1 MAIAFDDDAARSLVR
16 IARDVDGGLRDEGVL
31 RRGAVETAIVDF
43 AGGYADLLK
52 EAASIEA
59 EDRGKLAAVLDDLAG
74 QVEEAQQKAR
84 KERDRQ
90 SRLADWRERE
100 AERESRREREN
111 FIGDIGVGLDGF
123 FDPKPSE
130 TPVAPPTI
138 SAVFSPRQRIRTAG
152 GRSSNG
158 GKSSAVPDHLRT
170 FVAQTRASDSGLS
183 HEFIQ
188 LGNAWVSFTSSC
200 SWVPL
205 GSTTFLGGFA
215 QLLVE
220 NRSDADW
227 IENIANAFAA
237 AGGGVLLDHALD
249 LATTAVTP
257 LSNQELLE
265 AFSSL
270 PAKELAAM
278 MTASPA
284 LQSQLLLIDPA
295 KIHSWW
301 TAMNPQAGT
310 ETPFSAQQKLLLT
323 KFPVVFG
330 NLEGVPYTARDHANQ
345 TALTTTVADL
355 EAQRVQ
361 MQALLDGTEVE
372 RGMAPLASGLKKSL
386 AELQEQ
392 LDGLHN
398 IQKALQAPDGKATR
412 HLISF
417 TEDNP
422 PLAAVSIGDLDTADS
437 VTYAVPGMGTTS
449 FKDMTGWTKSGQN
462 LHDLLPQGSA
472 VVAWIGYETP
482 PEPTPENGF
491 NRGVL
496 DVNRAVAGGQNLA
509 GALDGLAAVRGETTP
524 QINIVAHSYG
534 TTTAAVALTQPG
546 IHVDNFIT
554 LGSAGLPDSVDTA
567 ADLNAGQVYSGHARD
582 KMPFVEAD
590 SGDQWAWVGR
600 DFSDDHKV
608 NPIEPEFGSHAFGT
622 DTGGDTGRVV
632 TDHSTL
638 MSDNGEQAGYLD
650 IRTESL
656 KNTAWAIRGETE
668 KITPYVP
675 LGPTDLQ
682 KALMEGMNGASL

>member
-1 MAIAFDDDAARSLVR
+1 MSVPFDDDDARSLVR
-16 IARDVDGGLRDEGVL
+16 VAREVDGRLRDVGVL
-31 RRGAVETAIVDF
+31 RRGAVETAAADF
-43 AGGYADLLK
+43 AGGYALLFK
-52 EAASIEA
+52 AASSIEA
-59 EDRGKLAAVLDDLAG
+59 EDRGRLASVLDDLAG
-74 QVEEAQQKAR
+74 QVEKALE
-84 KERDRQ
+84 KATQERDRQ

-100 AERESRREREN
+100 AERERRREHEN
-111 FIGDIGVGLDGF
+111 FLGDIGVGIDAL

-138 SAVFSPRQRIRTAG
+138 TAVFSPRQRIRTSG
-152 GRSSNG
+152 GGGSSTLE
-158 GKSSAVPDHLRT
+158 SSADPDHLRT
-170 FVAQTRASDSGLS
+170 FVSQARADDSGLS

-188 LGNAWVSFTSSC
+188 LGNAWTAFTSSC

-215 QLLVE
+215 RLLVE

-227 IENIANAFAA
+227 IENVANAFAA

-249 LATTAVTP
+249 LVADAVTP
-257 LSNQELLE
+257 LSDQELLD
-265 AFSSL
+265 ALSSL

-278 MTASPA
+278 MAASPE
-284 LQSQLLLIDPA
+284 LKSQLMSMDPA
-295 KIHSWW
+295 GIHSWW
-301 TAMNPQAGT
+301 TSLNPQTGT
-310 ETPFSAQQKLLLT
+310 GTRFSPQQDLLLT

-330 NLEGVPYTARDHANQ
+330 NLEGLPYTARDHANQ
-345 TALTTTVADL
+345 IALTAAIADL
-355 EAQRVQ
+355 EAQITQ
-361 MQALLDGTEVE
+361 LQA
-372 RGMAPLASGLKKSL
+372 PS

-392 LDGLHN
+392 LGGLQN
-398 IQKALQAPDGKATR
+398 ILKALQSPDGKATR
-412 HLISF
+412 QLISF

-449 FKDMTGWTKSGQN
+449 SGMTGWTKAGQN

-482 PEPTPENGF
+482 PEPKAENGF
-491 NRGVL
+491 NRDVL
-496 DVNRAVAGGQNLA
+496 DVNRAVAGGHKLA
-509 GALDGLAAVRGETTP
+509 GALGGLAAVRGETMP
-524 QINIVAHSYG
+524 QLNIVAHSYG

-554 LGSAGLPDSVDTA
+554 LGSAGLPDNVDNA
-567 ADLNAGQVYSGHARD
+567 DDLNADQVYSGHARD
-582 KMPFVEAD
+582 KVPFIESE
-590 SGDQWAWVGR
+590 SGDQWAWIGR
-600 DFSDDHKV
+600 DASRDHKV
-608 NPIEPEFGSHAFGT
+608 NPIDSEFGSHAFGT
-622 DTGGDTGRVV
+622 DTGSDAGRVV

-675 LGPTDLQ
+675 LGPTDMQ
-682 KALMEGMNGASL
+682 KAWLEGMKYAP